1 MQLTIAKR
9 MEFRQLIEYQ
19 KLTFEVRKNLMT
31 GLKNYM
37 RYISER
43 AESHRMLLTHDPR
56 SELEKQTAMRILQLA
71 RPDNL
76 LKADI
81 RIMYKNALASA
92 NLPMSVG
99 KNMHVIN
106 KLIIKSNSNKVCVS
120 FVRLIYILKKIT
132 NCI

>member
-1 MQLTIAKR
+1 
-9 MEFRQLIEYQ
+9 
-19 KLTFEVRKNLMT
+19 MT

-37 RYISER
+37 RYIFER